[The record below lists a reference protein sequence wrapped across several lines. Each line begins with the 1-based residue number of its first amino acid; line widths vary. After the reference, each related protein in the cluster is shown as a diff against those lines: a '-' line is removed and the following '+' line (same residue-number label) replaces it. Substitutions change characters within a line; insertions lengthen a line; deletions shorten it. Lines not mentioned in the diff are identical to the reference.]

1 MLRALRAIDD
11 LPTLNYSFKGR
22 QYRILLKKI
31 AYLESKERKV
41 MLGKVSGEEEAFY
54 GKLDEMEEQIN
65 RISGSFCRIS
75 QSVIINMRYVRSISF
90 NTVVVEA
97 DGIAKEF
104 GISRRYKDK
113 VQEKYIEFVR
123 RG

>member
-1 MLRALRAIDD
+1 
-11 LPTLNYSFKGR
+11 
-22 QYRILLKKI
+22 
-31 AYLESKERKV
+31 
-41 MLGKVSGEEEAFY
+41 MLGKVSGQEEAFY
-54 GKLDEMEEQIN
+54 GKLDEIEKQIN
-65 RISGSFCRIS
+65 KISNSFCRIS

-97 DGIAKEF
+97 DGIDREF

-113 VQEKYIEFVR
+113 VQEKYMEYIR